1 MMNRPFHL
9 KSLATIALATSAILT
24 TISSRATAGEVD
36 ARIKSALEQAG
47 IKYEITSDSDF
58 KVLVPCKDNRTQVVL
73 INSDTSKIN
82 DTNLEFREV
91 YALAYKNN
99 SSLPAEMSYKMMQ
112 ESNRKKIGSWEII
125 KTSNG
130 TTNLVVFNAK
140 VPADTSSQ
148 NLVKII
154 NSVGLVADEMEKSI
168 TTEDTF

>member
-1 MMNRPFHL
+1 MMNRPFNL
-9 KSLATIALATSAILT
+9 KNLAAIVLATSTILAMT
-24 TISSRATAGEVD
+24 GSKASAGEVD
-36 ARIKSALEQAG
+36 ARIRSALEQAG
-47 IKYEITSDSDF
+47 LKYEITSDSDF
-58 KVLVPCKDNRTQVVL
+58 KVIVPCKDNRTQVVL

-91 YALAYKNN
+91 YALAYK
-99 SSLPAEMSYKMMQ
+99 SSTALSADLSNKMMQ

-125 KTSNG
+125 KTSG
-130 TTNLVVFNAK
+130 GVNLVVFNAK
-140 VPADTSSQ
+140 IYADINSQ

>member
-1 MMNRPFHL
+1 MMNRPFNL
-9 KSLATIALATSAILT
+9 KSLAAIALVTSTILATLGSGA
-24 TISSRATAGEVD
+24 SAGEVD
-36 ARIKSALEQAG
+36 ARIRSALEQAG
-47 IKYEITSDSDF
+47 LKYEITSDSDF
-58 KVLVPCKDNRTQVVL
+58 KVLIPCRDNRTQVVL

-99 SSLPAEMSYKMMQ
+99 SSLPADMSYKMMQ

-130 TTNLVVFNAK
+130 TNLVVFNAK
-140 VPADTSSQ
+140 ISADTSSQ
-148 NLVKII
+148 NLAKII
-154 NSVGLVADEMEKSI
+154 SSVGLVADEMEKTI

>member
-1 MMNRPFHL
+1 MMNRPFKL
-9 KSLATIALATSAILT
+9 KSLATIAIATS
-24 TISSRATAGEVD
+24 TIFATLGSKADAGEVD
-36 ARIKSALEQAG
+36 ARIRSALEQAG

-58 KVLVPCKDNRTQVVL
+58 KVLVPCRDKRTQVVL

-130 TTNLVVFNAK
+130 TNLVVFNAK
-140 VPADTSSQ
+140 IPADTSSE
-148 NLVKII
+148 NLVRII
-154 NSVGLVADEMEKSI
+154 TSIGLVADEMEKSI
-168 TTEDTF
+168 TTEDAF